1 MSDFR
6 LEVFYTV
13 ARRMSFT
20 KAAQSLFITQPAVTK
35 HINELEQRYNNKLFE
50 RQGNKIALTA
60 AGNLLLKHA
69 ETLFAIYRNIEFD
82 MNALVNKDNGLL
94 HLGASTTISSY
105 VIAPLLAGFRKKFPA
120 IQLHL
125 INGNTEHVERALLD
139 KEIELGIVEGK
150 SKNQEI
156 KYTEFIK
163 DEIVLVCGKD
173 HPLARRKAVEPDL
186 MMLNSFVMREH
197 GSGTLEVIE
206 HALKSVGIKLT
217 DLSVEIQLAST
228 ESIKSYLMHSDTMAF
243 ISIHALHKELLSGS
257 LVIIDVTGLTIE
269 RNFYF
274 IQLQGNSDGLTQ
286 VFLRHAML
294 VHNLK

>member
-13 ARRMSFT
+13 ARRLSFT
-20 KAAQSLFITQPAVTK
+20 KAAHSLFITQPAVTK
-35 HINELEQRYNNKLFE
+35 HINELEQQYNNKLFE
-50 RQGNKIALTA
+50 RKGNKIALTA
-60 AGNLLLKHA
+60 AGELLLKHA

-82 MNALVNKDNGLL
+82 LNALVNSDNGLL

-125 INGNTEHVERALLD
+125 ISGNTEHIENALLN

-163 DEIVLVCGKD
+163 DELVLVCGKN
-173 HPLARRKAVEPDL
+173 HPLARGKAINPDAL
-186 MMLNSFVMREH
+186 LHNPFVMREQ

-206 HALKSVGIKLT
+206 HALKGVGVKLAE
-217 DLSVEIQLAST
+217 LKVEIQLAST
-228 ESIKSYLMHSDTMAF
+228 ESIKSYLMHSDALAF
-243 ISIHALHKELLSGS
+243 ISIHALPKELQSGT
-257 LVIIDVTGLTIE
+257 LAVIEVNGLTIA

-274 IQLQGNSDGLTQ
+274 IELQGKSDGLAQ
-286 VFLRHAML
+286 VFLKHALL
-294 VHNLK
+294 VHNLR